1 MLSPRAGKVLLQK
14 QRERDNEVGIADSTF
29 RGSATRYLE
38 TKFGWG
44 HAQFKKD
51 LADDIEALK
60 IDPSW
65 RPDEVLR
72 YVAKLVRDS

>member
-1 MLSPRAGKVLLQK
+1 MLGPNFAKVMLEKYRKENLM
-14 QRERDNEVGIADSTF
+14 GIADSTF
-29 RGSATRYLE
+29 RGAATRYLE

-51 LADDIEALK
+51 LADEIEALT
-60 IDPSW
+60 IDPTW
-65 RPDEVLR
+65 RPNEVLR

>member
-1 MLSPRAGKVLLQK
+1 MLGPNFAKVML
-14 QRERDNEVGIADSTF
+14 ERY
-29 RGSATRYLE
+29 RLE
-38 TKFGWG
+38 PKFGWG

-72 YVAKLVRDS
+72 YVAKLVRNS

>member
-1 MLSPRAGKVLLQK
+1 MLSPRAGKILLEGQRKEQK
-14 QRERDNEVGIADSTF
+14 MDTF
-29 RGSATRYLE
+29 NGHSLE

-65 RPDEVLR
+65 RPDEVIR
-72 YVAKLVRDS
+72 YVAKLVRNS

>member
-1 MLSPRAGKVLLQK
+1 MLSPRLAQIARYQK
-14 QRERDNEVGIADSTF
+14 EKENAVVADSTF
-29 RGSATRYLE
+29 RGAATRYLE

-44 HAQFKKD
+44 HAQFKRD
-51 LADDIEALK
+51 LADKIENSK

>member
-1 MLSPRAGKVLLQK
+1 MLNHY
-14 QRERDNEVGIADSTF
+14 ERNNEMGIADSTF
-29 RGSATRYLE
+29 RGAATRYLE

-44 HAQFKKD
+44 HAQFKTD
-51 LADDIEALK
+51 LADKIESLQ

-65 RPDEVLR
+65 RPHEILR

>member
-1 MLSPRAGKVLLQK
+1 VLSPRFFQSMLD
-14 QRERDNEVGIADSTF
+14 RYERNNKVGIADSTF
-29 RGSATRYLE
+29 RGAATRNLE

-65 RPDEVLR
+65 RPDEVIR
-72 YVAKLVRDS
+72 YIAKLVRNS

>member
-1 MLSPRAGKVLLQK
+1 MLGPKFTKAML
-14 QRERDNEVGIADSTF
+14 ERYS
-29 RGSATRYLE
+29 LE
-38 TKFGWG
+38 PKFGWG

-72 YVAKLVRDS
+72 HVAKLVRNS

>member
-1 MLSPRAGKVLLQK
+1 MLSPRLAKVMLNQYRK
-14 QRERDNEVGIADSTF
+14 DNPVGIADSTF
-29 RGSATRYLE
+29 RGAATRYLE

-44 HAQFKKD
+44 HAQFKRD
-51 LADDIEALK
+51 LADKIEELT

-65 RPDEVLR
+65 RPNEVLR

>member
-1 MLSPRAGKVLLQK
+1 MGPNFAKVML
-14 QRERDNEVGIADSTF
+14 ERYRKENKVGIADSTF
-29 RGSATRYLE
+29 RGAATRYLE

-51 LADDIEALK
+51 LADEIEALT

-65 RPDEVLR
+65 RPNEVLR
-72 YVAKLVRDS
+72 YVAKLVRNS